1 MRMMSF
7 IMPVKNVE
15 SFIKNAIEG
24 VLSQPFDNLELL
36 VVDDSSTDRTFAI
49 LESFSK
55 NEPRIKAVKN
65 PGKGKVA
72 ALNYGFSLS
81 TGDYIK
87 CIDGD
92 DVLTP
97 GFGENVCALVDFD
110 AAYHDFE
117 VCSQD
122 LKMISGARMGADM
135 KNADFEKCFLDM
147 KSIPRCL
154 WSFKRS
160 IAEKVFP
167 MPEELPFEDVWFSL
181 VIKKHASNVG
191 YIKRSL
197 YKYRQHDN
205 QTFGGYLNFSKD
217 IVIFR
222 ANRMLKLL
230 KVIGSDSE
238 RRFGEPK
245 EKLAHITKFY
255 RLLADNKLSFRKIAF
270 SGLDACKIM
279 KLLLL
284 RKFNLAAALV
294 LRIKNV
300 VGR

>member
-1 MRMMSF
+1 MKISF
-7 IMPVKNVE
+7 IMPVKNVGAFVE
-15 SFIKNAIEG
+15 DAISG
-24 VLSQPFDNLELL
+24 ILSQPLDNWELII
-36 VVDDSSTDRTFAI
+36 VDDSSTDNTYSI
-49 LESFSK
+49 LEAHSRK
-55 NEPRIKAVKN
+55 DPRIKTVKN
-65 PGKGKVA
+65 PHKGKVQG
-72 ALNYGFSLS
+72 LNYGYSLS
-81 TGDYIK
+81 KGDYIK

-92 DVLTP
+92 DVLMQD
-97 GFGENVCALVDFD
+97 FGTEIDRFLAYD

-117 VCSQD
+117 VDNKD
-122 LKMISGARMGADM
+122 LVKISSARMGGSMAE
-135 KNADFEKCFLDM
+135 AGFEECFKEM
-147 KSIPRCL
+147 KSVPRCL

-160 IAEKVFP
+160 VADKIFP

-181 VIKKHASNVG
+181 VIKKHASKIG

-197 YKYRQHDN
+197 YKYRQHGS

-230 KVIGSDSE
+230 EVIGSDSE

-245 EKLAHITKFY
+245 EKLANIIKFY
-255 RLLADNKLSFRKIAF
+255 DLLADGGLSFSKIAF
-270 SGLDACKIM
+270 SGLGAGKIM

-284 RKFNLAAALV
+284 RKFNPAAATA

-300 VGR
+300 VRR